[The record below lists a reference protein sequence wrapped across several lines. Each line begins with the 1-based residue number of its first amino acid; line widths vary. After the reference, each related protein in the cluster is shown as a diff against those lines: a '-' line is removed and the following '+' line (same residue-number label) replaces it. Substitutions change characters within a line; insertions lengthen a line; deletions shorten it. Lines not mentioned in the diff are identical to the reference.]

1 MNQALR
7 GEDRHSVGV
16 LFINLD
22 QFKRVN
28 DSLGHTAAD
37 GLLQQVAERLLA
49 TLRSSDSAA
58 RVGGD
63 EFAVLLPEAAD
74 EQAALDAVWRINDA
88 MRRPFM
94 VEQQELVVTA
104 SVGVALSPEDG
115 SDFAALLRSADLA
128 MSDAKA
134 AGRDTVRRPLVRV
147 HRGGGMAFETELRHA
162 LEHDELWVAY
172 QPQIDLASRRIVGTE
187 ALVRWAHP
195 ARGQLRP
202 DQFLPLAEELGLL
215 GAIDEWALATALCEP
230 SRTPGVERSM
240 RPTRQKVGPRW
251 SSASRCTRLAK
262 SPPLFARCPQ
272 IPCPL
277 SRRCPLSG
285 VRPANPCR

>member
-1 MNQALR
+1 MLDGIAAIGSGALGSAELLDRVRHQAFHDSLTGLPNRLLFEDRVNQALR

-22 QFKRVN
+22 LFKRVN
-28 DSLGHTAAD
+28 DSLGHTATD
-37 GLLQQVAERLLA
+37 GLMQQVAERLLA
-49 TLRSSDSAA
+49 TLRWSDSAA

-74 EQAALDAVWRINDA
+74 EPAALDAVWRINDA

-134 AGRDTVRRPLVRV
+134 W
-147 HRGGGMAFETELRHA
+147 F
-162 LEHDELWVAY
+162 
-172 QPQIDLASRRIVGTE
+172 
-187 ALVRWAHP
+187 
-195 ARGQLRP
+195 
-202 DQFLPLAEELGLL
+202 
-215 GAIDEWALATALCEP
+215 
-230 SRTPGVERSM
+230 
-240 RPTRQKVGPRW
+240 
-251 SSASRCTRLAK
+251 SSASSGCGWRSTTSARVTR
-262 SPPLFARCPQ
+262 
-272 IPCPL
+272 PCPGSACCPPTS
-277 SRRCPLSG
+277 SRSTSPSSARLPTVFG
-285 VRPANPCR
+285 RPVPADELRPGRRQWAPPAEAVPGA

>member
-1 MNQALR
+1 VVILYAASALGVRVRHQAFHDSLTGLPNRLLFEDRVNQALR

-94 VEQQELVVTA
+94 VEQQEL
-104 SVGVALSPEDG
+104 
-115 SDFAALLRSADLA
+115 AATRYD
-128 MSDAKA
+128 
-134 AGRDTVRRPLVRV
+134 V
-147 HRGGGMAFETELRHA
+147 H
-162 LEHDELWVAY
+162 
-172 QPQIDLASRRIVGTE
+172 S
-187 ALVRWAHP
+187 
-195 ARGQLRP
+195 
-202 DQFLPLAEELGLL
+202 
-215 GAIDEWALATALCEP
+215 
-230 SRTPGVERSM
+230 
-240 RPTRQKVGPRW
+240 
-251 SSASRCTRLAK
+251 
-262 SPPLFARCPQ
+262 
-272 IPCPL
+272 
-277 SRRCPLSG
+277 
-285 VRPANPCR
+285 